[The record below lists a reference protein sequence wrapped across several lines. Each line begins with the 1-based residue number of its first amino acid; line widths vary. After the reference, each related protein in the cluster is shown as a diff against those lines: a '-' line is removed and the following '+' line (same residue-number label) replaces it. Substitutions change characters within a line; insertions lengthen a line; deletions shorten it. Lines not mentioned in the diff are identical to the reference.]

1 MPASFVHLRLHTE
14 YSLVDGL
21 VRIKPLVKTLA
32 GMGMPAVAV
41 TDQNNMCSL
50 VKFYKA
56 AMGTGIKPICGADL
70 WLSNKDPENP
80 LSRISLLVMNA
91 VGYRNLTELIS
102 RGFIDGQ
109 RNGQIIIER
118 EWVAEAAEGL
128 IMLSAAKEGEIGLA
142 LLSGDLQEAETLARE
157 WMAVFPD
164 RFYLEVQRTN
174 RPNDEEQLHA
184 AVALADKIG
193 APLVATNDVRFIK
206 REDFEAHETRVCIG
220 EGRALDDP
228 RRSKNYSDQQYL
240 KSAEE
245 MAELFSDLP
254 EALENT
260 VEIAKRCN
268 IEVKLG
274 KHFLPDYPIPDGM
287 TIDEYFRKVSFD
299 GLEERL
305 SMLLPKDTTEDYEA
319 KRQVYVDRL
328 NFELD
333 IIIQMGFPGYF
344 LIVMDFIQW
353 AKSNGVP
360 VGPGRGS
367 GAGSL
372 VAYVQKITDL
382 DPLAYDLL
390 FERFLN
396 PERVSMPDFDVD
408 FCMDGRDRVID
419 YVAEKYGRNA
429 VSQIIT
435 FGSMAAKAVVRDV
448 ARVQGKSYGLA
459 DRLSKMIPFEVGMT
473 LEKAYEQEEILRD
486 FIKVDEEAA
495 EIWEMAR
502 KLEGVV
508 RNVGKHAGGVV
519 IAPTKLTDF
528 SPIYCDEAGDGLVT
542 QFDKDDVEAAGLV
555 KFDFLGLRT
564 LTIIKWA
571 METINREQVKKNLP
585 DVNIDFIPLDDK
597 KTYELLQKAETT
609 AVFQLESR
617 GMKELI
623 KKLKPDCLEDLIAL
637 VALFRPGPLQSGMV
651 DDFINRKHGRAELAY
666 PHPDY
671 QYDGLRPVLAP
682 TYGIILYQEQVM
694 QIAQVMA
701 GYTLGGADMLRRA
714 MGKKKPEEM
723 AKQRGGFIEG
733 CANNG
738 IDADLAGNIFDLV
751 EKFAGY
757 GFNKSHSA
765 AYGLVSYQTAWLKT
779 HHPAPF
785 MAAVLSADMHNTDK
799 VVVLIEEVRSMKLR
813 LDAPDVNSSDFKFTV
828 NNDGRIVYGLGAIKG
843 VGEGPVEAIV
853 EARAEGG
860 PFKDLF
866 DFCSRVDLKRIN
878 KRTLDALI
886 RSGAL
891 DRLGPYFHDE
901 LKAYQANID
910 RNRAVLLS
918 ALEEAVK
925 AAEQT
930 ARTADSGHADLFGG
944 VFVEE
949 DADVYAN
956 HRKAKE
962 LTLKER
968 LKGEKDTLGL
978 YLTGHPID
986 EYEGEIRR
994 FARQRIVDLKPARD
1008 TQTVAGM
1015 IIALRVMKNKKGDKM
1030 GFITLDDRSG
1040 RIEASL
1046 FADAFHSAQSLLQT
1060 DAMVVVE
1067 GEVSNDDFSGG
1078 LRLRVKRVMSM
1089 EDARTNLAESLR
1101 LKVHTEAL
1109 KGDQLRWLGE
1119 LCKRHRG
1126 ACPISM
1132 EYTKEDAKALLQFG
1146 EAWRIDPADA
1156 LIQALRDQF
1165 GRDNVFLQYR

>member
-21 VRIKPLVKTLA
+21 VRIKPLVKALA

-50 VKFYKA
+50 VKFYKTS
-56 AMGTGIKPICGADL
+56 MGAGIKPICGADL
-70 WLSNKDPENP
+70 WLSNKDPDNP

-128 IMLSAAKEGEIGLA
+128 IMLSAAKEGEIGMA
-142 LLSGDLQEAETLARE
+142 LIAGDLEVAETLARE
-157 WMAVFPD
+157 WMAVFPE

-206 REDFEAHETRVCIG
+206 QEDFEAHETRVCIG

-305 SMLLPKDTTEDYEA
+305 SVLLPKDTTEDYEA

-353 AKSNGVP
+353 AKNNGVP

-382 DPLAYDLL
+382 DPLEYDLL

-528 SPIYCDEAGDGLVT
+528 SPIYCDEEGGGLVT

-564 LTIIKWA
+564 LTIIDWA
-571 METINREQVKKNLP
+571 LKTINRDRAKVGEEPL
-585 DVNIDFIPLDDK
+585 DIAFIPLDDK
-597 KTYELLQKAETT
+597 PTYSLLQKAETT

-671 QYDGLRPVLAP
+671 QYDGLQPVLAP

-733 CANNG
+733 CASNN

-765 AYGLVSYQTAWLKT
+765 AYGLVSYQTAWLKA
-779 HHPAPF
+779 HYPAPF

-799 VVVLIEEVRSMKLR
+799 VVTLIEEVRIMKLR
-813 LDAPDVNSSDFKFTV
+813 LDAPDVNTSEFKFTV
-828 NNDGRIVYGLGAIKG
+828 NDEGRIVYGLGAIKG
-843 VGEGPVEAIV
+843 VGEGPVEAIT
-853 EARAEGG
+853 EAREAG

-866 DFCSRVDLKRIN
+866 DFCARVDLKRIN
-878 KRTLDALI
+878 KRTLDGLI

-891 DRLGPYFHDE
+891 DRLGPHFFDE
-901 LKAYQANID
+901 PKAYQANID
-910 RNRAVLLS
+910 QNRAVLL
-918 ALEEAVK
+918 AAMEEAIK

-930 ARTADSGHADLFGG
+930 ARTHDSGHADLFGG
-944 VFVEE
+944 VFVDE

-994 FARQRIVDLKPARD
+994 FARQRIIDLKPARD

-1101 LKVHTEAL
+1101 LKVHSDAL
-1109 KGDQLRWLGE
+1109 KGDQLRWLGD
-1119 LCKRHRG
+1119 LFKRHRG
-1126 ACPISM
+1126 ACPITM
-1132 EYTKEDAKALLQFG
+1132 EYTRDDAKALLQFG
-1146 EAWRIDPADA
+1146 ENWRIDPADS

>member
-21 VRIKPLVKTLA
+21 VRIKPLVKALA

-50 VKFYKA
+50 VKFYKTS
-56 AMGTGIKPICGADL
+56 MGAGIKPICGADL
-70 WLSNKDPENP
+70 WLSNKDPDNP

-128 IMLSAAKEGEIGLA
+128 IMLSAAKEGEIGMA
-142 LLSGDLQEAETLARE
+142 LIAGDLEVAETLARE
-157 WMAVFPD
+157 WMAVFPE

-206 REDFEAHETRVCIG
+206 QEDFEAHETRVCIG

-305 SMLLPKDTTEDYEA
+305 SVLLPKDTTEDYEA

-382 DPLAYDLL
+382 DPLEYDLL

-528 SPIYCDEAGDGLVT
+528 SPIYCDEEGGGLVT

-564 LTIIKWA
+564 LTIIDWA
-571 METINREQVKKNLP
+571 LKTINRDRAKVGEEPL
-585 DVNIDFIPLDDK
+585 DIAFIPLDDK
-597 KTYELLQKAETT
+597 PTYSLLQKAETT

-671 QYDGLRPVLAP
+671 QYDGLQPVLAP

-733 CANNG
+733 CASNN

-765 AYGLVSYQTAWLKT
+765 AYGLVSYQTAWLKA
-779 HHPAPF
+779 HYPAPF

-799 VVVLIEEVRSMKLR
+799 VVTLIEEVRIMKLR
-813 LDAPDVNSSDFKFTV
+813 LDAPDVNTSEFKFTV
-828 NNDGRIVYGLGAIKG
+828 NDEGRIVYGLGAIKG
-843 VGEGPVEAIV
+843 VGEGPVEAIT
-853 EARAEGG
+853 EAREEG

-866 DFCSRVDLKRIN
+866 DFCARVDLKRIN
-878 KRTLDALI
+878 KRTLDGLI

-891 DRLGPYFHDE
+891 DRLGPHFFDE
-901 LKAYQANID
+901 PKAYQANID
-910 RNRAVLLS
+910 QNRAVLL
-918 ALEEAVK
+918 AAMEEAIK

-930 ARTADSGHADLFGG
+930 ARTHDSGHADLFGG
-944 VFVEE
+944 VFVDE

-994 FARQRIVDLKPARD
+994 FARQRIIDLKPARD

-1046 FADAFHSAQSLLQT
+1046 FADAFHSAQSMLQT

-1101 LKVHTEAL
+1101 LKIHSDAL
-1109 KGDQLRWLGE
+1109 KGDQLRWLGD
-1119 LCKRHRG
+1119 LFKRHRG
-1126 ACPISM
+1126 ACPITM
-1132 EYTKEDAKALLQFG
+1132 EYTRDDAKALLQFG
-1146 EAWRIDPADA
+1146 ENWRIDPADS

>member
-21 VRIKPLVKTLA
+21 VRIKPLVKALT

-56 AMGTGIKPICGADL
+56 SMGAGIKPICGADL
-70 WLSNKDPENP
+70 WLSNKDPDNA

-128 IMLSAAKEGEIGLA
+128 IMLSAAKEGEIGMA
-142 LLSGDLQEAETLARE
+142 LIAGDLEVAETLARE

-206 REDFEAHETRVCIG
+206 QEDFEAHETRVCIG

-305 SMLLPKDTTEDYEA
+305 SVLLPRDTTEDYEA

-353 AKSNGVP
+353 AKNNGVP

-382 DPLAYDLL
+382 DPLEYDLL

-528 SPIYCDEAGDGLVT
+528 SPIYCDEEGGGLVT

-564 LTIIKWA
+564 LTIIDWA
-571 METINREQVKKNLP
+571 LKTINRDRAKVGEEPL
-585 DVNIDFIPLDDK
+585 DIAFIPLDDK
-597 KTYELLQKAETT
+597 PTYSLLQKAETT

-733 CANNG
+733 CASNN

-765 AYGLVSYQTAWLKT
+765 AYGLVSYQTAWLKA
-779 HHPAPF
+779 HYPAPF

-799 VVVLIEEVRSMKLR
+799 VVTLIEEVRTMKLR
-813 LDAPDVNSSDFKFTV
+813 LDAPDVNTSEFKFTV
-828 NNDGRIVYGLGAIKG
+828 NDEGRIVYGLGAIKG
-843 VGEGPVEAIV
+843 VGEGPVEAIT
-853 EARAEGG
+853 EAREAG

-866 DFCSRVDLKRIN
+866 DFCARVDLKRIN
-878 KRTLDALI
+878 KRTLDGLI

-891 DRLGPYFHDE
+891 DRLGPHFFDE
-901 LKAYQANID
+901 PKAYQANID
-910 RNRAVLLS
+910 QNRAVLL
-918 ALEEAVK
+918 AAMEEAIK

-930 ARTADSGHADLFGG
+930 ARTHDSGHADLFGG

-994 FARQRIVDLKPARD
+994 FARQRIIDLKPARD

-1101 LKVHTEAL
+1101 LKVHSDAL

-1119 LCKRHRG
+1119 LFKRHRG
-1126 ACPISM
+1126 ACPITM
-1132 EYTKEDAKALLQFG
+1132 EYSRHDAKALLQFG
-1146 EAWRIDPADA
+1146 ENWRIDPADS

>member
-1 MPASFVHLRLHTE
+1 MTASFVHLRLHTE

-21 VRIKPLVKTLA
+21 VRVKPLIKAVA
-32 GMGMPAVAV
+32 GAGMPAVAV
-41 TDQNNMCSL
+41 TDQSNMCSL
-50 VKFYKA
+50 VKFYKS
-56 AMGTGIKPICGADL
+56 AMGGGIKPICGADI
-70 WLSNKDPENP
+70 WMASDAEDGP
-80 LSRISLLVMNA
+80 LSRMTLLAMNTL
-91 VGYRNLTELIS
+91 GYRNLTELVS
-102 RGFIDGQ
+102 RGWTEGQ
-109 RNGQIIIER
+109 SNDLVIIQR
-118 EWVAEAAEGL
+118 DWVKGAAEGL
-128 IMLSAAKEGEIGLA
+128 IALSGSKEGEIGHA
-142 LLSGDLQEAETLARE
+142 LLNGDLADAEALLHE
-157 WMAVFPD
+157 WLAVFPD
-164 RFYLEVQRTN
+164 RFYLELQRTS
-174 RPNDEEQLHA
+174 RINDEEHLHA
-184 AVALADKIG
+184 AVALAERVG

-206 REDFEAHETRVCIG
+206 QGDYEAHETRVCIG
-220 EGRALDDP
+220 EGRSLDDP
-228 RRSKNYSDQQYL
+228 RRVRGYSDQQYL
-240 KSAEE
+240 KTPEE
-245 MAELFSDLP
+245 MWELFSDLP

-268 IEVKLG
+268 IEVQLG
-274 KHFLPDYPIPDGM
+274 KYFLPDFPVPAGM
-287 TIDEYFRKVSFD
+287 TMDEYFRKVSFD
-299 GLEERL
+299 GLDERL
-305 SMLLPKDTTEDYEA
+305 EVLLPKNTPDYEA
-319 KRQVYVDRL
+319 KKQVYIDRL

-435 FGSMAAKAVVRDV
+435 FGTMAAKAVVRDV
-448 ARVQGKSYGLA
+448 ARAQGKSYGLA

-473 LEKAYEQEEILRD
+473 LEKAYEMEEPLRD
-486 FIKVDEEAA
+486 FLKVDEEAA
-495 EIWEMAR
+495 EIWEMSL
-502 KLEGVV
+502 KLEGIT
-508 RNVGKHAGGVV
+508 RGTGKHAGGVV

-528 SPIYCDEAGDGLVT
+528 SPIACDDEGGSLVT
-542 QFDKDDVEAAGLV
+542 QFDKDDVESAGLV

-571 METINREQVKKNLP
+571 METINREQAKQGLP
-585 DVNIDFIPLDDK
+585 DLNIDFIPLDDK
-597 KTYELLQKAETT
+597 PTFAMLQKAETT

-623 KKLKPDCLEDLIAL
+623 KKLKPDCLEDMIAL

-651 DDFINRKHGRAELAY
+651 DDFINRKHGREPISY
-666 PHPDY
+666 PHQDY
-671 QYDGLRPVLAP
+671 QYPGLEPVLKP

-733 CANNG
+733 CANNN

-765 AYGLVSYQTAWLKT
+765 AYGLLSYQTAWLKA
-779 HHPAPF
+779 HHSAAF

-799 VVVLIEEVRSMKLR
+799 VVTLIEECRSMKLR
-813 LDAPDVNSSDFKFTV
+813 LDAPDVNTSEFKFTV
-828 NNDGRIVYGLGAIKG
+828 NDDGRIVYGLGAIKG

-853 EARAEGG
+853 ESRRDG

-866 DFCSRVDLKRIN
+866 DFCSRIDLKRIN
-878 KRTLDALI
+878 KRTLEALV
-886 RSGAL
+886 RGGAL

-901 LKAYQANID
+901 IKAYHANID
-910 RNRAVLLS
+910 RNRAVLLAS
-918 ALEEAVK
+918 MEEAVQ

-930 ARTADSGHADLFGG
+930 ARSHDSGHMDLFGG
-944 VFVEE
+944 VFA
-949 DADVYAN
+949 DAETDVYAS
-956 HRKAKE
+956 HRNARE
-962 LTLKER
+962 LSLKER

-986 EYEGEIRR
+986 EYEGEVRR
-994 FARQRIVDLKPARD
+994 FARQRIIDLKPARD
-1008 TQTVAGM
+1008 SQTVAGL
-1015 IIALRVMKNKKGDKM
+1015 IINLRVMKNKKGDKM

-1046 FADAFHSAQSLLQT
+1046 FADAFNSAQALLQT
-1060 DAMVVVE
+1060 DALVVVE

-1078 LRLRVKRVMSM
+1078 LRLRAKRVMSL
-1089 EDARTNLAESLR
+1089 EEARTGLADSLR
-1101 LKVHTEAL
+1101 LKVVSAAL
-1109 KGDQLRWLGE
+1109 KGDRLRWLAE
-1119 LCKRHRG
+1119 LCGRHRG
-1126 ACPISM
+1126 ACPVTLD
-1132 EYTKEDAKALLQFG
+1132 YTGDDARALLQFG
-1146 EAWRIDPADA
+1146 DGWKIEPADS

-1165 GRDNVFLQYR
+1165 GRDNVFLHYR

>member
-1 MPASFVHLRLHTE
+1 MSVSFVHLRLHTE

-21 VRIKPLVKTLA
+21 VRIKPLVKALA
-32 GMGMPAVAV
+32 GMNMPAVAV

-50 VKFYKA
+50 VKFYKT
-56 AMGTGIKPICGADL
+56 AMGAGIKPICGADL
-70 WLSNKDPENP
+70 WLAGRDADAA
-80 LSRISLLVMNA
+80 LSRISLLAMNA
-91 VGYRNLTELIS
+91 QGYRNITELIS

-109 RNGQIIIER
+109 RNGQVIIER
-118 EWVAEAAEGL
+118 EWVAEASEGVICLSAAREGEVGMALLGGNPGDAEGL
-128 IMLSAAKEGEIGLA
+128 L
-142 LLSGDLQEAETLARE
+142 RE

-164 RFYLEVQRTN
+164 RFYVEVQRTN
-174 RPNDEEQLHA
+174 RANDEEYLHA
-184 AVALADKIG
+184 AVALADRVG

-206 REDFEAHETRVCIG
+206 PEDYEAHETRVCIG

-240 KSAEE
+240 KSPEE

-268 IEVKLG
+268 IDVKLG
-274 KHFLPDYPIPDGM
+274 KHFLPDYPIPDGL

-305 SMLLPKDTTEDYEA
+305 AVLWPQETTPNYEE
-319 KRQVYVDRL
+319 KRQEYVDRL

-382 DPLAYDLL
+382 DPLEYDLL

-419 YVAEKYGRNA
+419 YVADKYGRNA

-473 LEKAYEQEEILRD
+473 LEKAFEQEEILRD
-486 FIKVDEEAA
+486 FLKTDEEAA
-495 EIWEMAR
+495 EIWSMAL
-502 KLEGVV
+502 KLEGVT

-528 SPIYCDEAGDGLVT
+528 SPIYCDEEGGGLVT

-564 LTIIKWA
+564 LTIIDWA
-571 METINREQVKKNLP
+571 LKTINRERAKVDEAPL
-585 DVNIDFIPLDDK
+585 DIAFIPLDDK
-597 KTYELLQKAETT
+597 PTYTLLQKAETT

-671 QYDGLRPVLAP
+671 QYEGLKPVLAP

-733 CANNG
+733 CANNN
-738 IDADLAGNIFDLV
+738 IEADLAGNIFDLV

-779 HHPAPF
+779 HYPAPF

-799 VVVLIEEVRSMKLR
+799 VVTLIEEVRTMKLR
-813 LDAPDVNSSDFKFTV
+813 LDAPDVNTSEFKFTV
-828 NNDGRIVYGLGAIKG
+828 NDDGIIVYGLGAIKG

-853 EARAEGG
+853 EARQAG
-860 PFKDLF
+860 PFTDLF
-866 DFCSRVDLKRIN
+866 DFCERVDLKRIN
-878 KRTLDALI
+878 KRTLDGLI

-891 DRLGPYFHDE
+891 DRLGPFFHAE
-901 LKAYQANID
+901 PKAYQAHID
-910 RNRAVLLS
+910 QNRAVLL
-918 ALEEAVK
+918 AAMEEAIK

-930 ARTADSGHADLFGG
+930 ARTHDSGHADLFGG
-944 VFVEE
+944 LFVEA
-949 DADVYAN
+949 DADVYAV
-956 HRKAKE
+956 HRKARP

-968 LKGEKDTLGL
+968 LRGEKDTLGL

-994 FARQRIVDLKPARD
+994 FARQRIIDLKPSRES
-1008 TQTVAGM
+1008 QTVAGM
-1015 IIALRVMKNKKGDKM
+1015 VIALRVMKNKKGDKM
-1030 GFITLDDRSG
+1030 GFITLDDRSA

-1046 FADAFHSAQSLLQT
+1046 FADAYVSAQHLLQT
-1060 DAMVVVE
+1060 DAVVVVE

-1078 LRLRVKRVMSM
+1078 LRLRVKRVMTM
-1089 EDARTNLAESLR
+1089 EDARTQLAESLR
-1101 LKVHTEAL
+1101 LKVNVEAL
-1109 KGDQLRWLGE
+1109 KGDRMTWLGD
-1119 LCKRHRG
+1119 LLKRHRG
-1126 ACPISM
+1126 ACPVTM
-1132 EYTKEDAKALLQFG
+1132 DYTGQDAKAMLQFG
-1146 EAWRIDPADA
+1146 EAWRIDPADS

-1165 GRDNVFLQYR
+1165 GRENVFLQYR

>member
-1 MPASFVHLRLHTE
+1 MSVPFVHLRVHSE
-14 YSLVDGL
+14 FSLVDGL
-21 VRIKPLVKTLA
+21 VRIKPLAKALA
-32 GMGMPAVAV
+32 GMNMPAVAI
-41 TDQNNMCSL
+41 TDQSNMCSL
-50 VKFYKA
+50 VKFYKT
-56 AMGTGIKPICGADL
+56 AMGAGIKPICGADL
-70 WLSNKDPENP
+70 WLAGADPEAP
-80 LSRISLLVMNA
+80 LSRICFLAMDPK
-91 VGYRNLTELIS
+91 GYRNLTELIS
-102 RGFIDGQ
+102 RGWTDGQ
-109 RNGQIIIER
+109 RNGLVILQR
-118 EWVAEAAEGL
+118 EWIAPASEGL
-128 IMLSAAKEGEIGLA
+128 IALSAGKEGDIGMALMAGRAEEAEA
-142 LLSGDLQEAETLARE
+142 LLHDWLG
-157 WMAVFPD
+157 MFPE
-164 RFYLEVQRTN
+164 RFYVEVQRTN
-174 RPNDEEQLHA
+174 RAGDEEYVHA
-184 AVALADKIG
+184 AVALADKAG

-206 REDFEAHETRVCIG
+206 QTDFDAHETRVCIG
-220 EGRALDDP
+220 EGWTLDDP
-228 RRSKNYSDQQYL
+228 RRPRGYSDQQYL

-254 EALENT
+254 DAIANT

-268 IEVKLG
+268 IQVQLG
-274 KHFLPDYPIPDGM
+274 KYFLPDFPTPNGM
-287 TIDEYFRKVSFD
+287 GIDDYLRHVSHE

-305 SMLLPKDTTEDYEA
+305 AVLWPKETTPNYEE
-319 KRQVYVDRL
+319 KRQVYLDRL
-328 NFELD
+328 KFELD

-344 LIVMDFIQW
+344 LIVMDFIKW
-353 AKSNGVP
+353 AKNNDVP

-372 VAYVQKITDL
+372 VAYVLKITDL

-419 YVAEKYGRNA
+419 YVAEAYGRNA

-435 FGSMAAKAVVRDV
+435 FGTMAAKAVVRDV

-486 FIKVDEEAA
+486 FLKGDEDGR
-495 EIWEMAR
+495 EIWEMAL
-502 KLEGVV
+502 KLEGVT
-508 RNVGKHAGGVV
+508 RGTGKHAGGVV

-528 SPIYCDEAGDGLVT
+528 SPIACDEEGGGLVT

-571 METINREQVKKNLP
+571 METINREQAKNNLP
-585 DVNIDFIPLDDK
+585 DLNIDFIPLDDR

-666 PHPDY
+666 PHADY
-671 QYDGLRPVLAP
+671 QYEGLKPVLAP

-733 CANNG
+733 CVANN
-738 IDADLAGNIFDLV
+738 IEADLAGNIFDLV

-779 HHPAPF
+779 HYPAPF

-799 VVVLIEEVRSMKLR
+799 VVVLIEEVRTMKLR
-813 LDAPDVNSSDFKFTV
+813 LDAPDVNASEFKFTV
-828 NNDGRIVYGLGAIKG
+828 NDDGRIIYGLGAIKG

-853 EARAEGG
+853 EARLQGG

-866 DFCSRVDLKRIN
+866 DFCERVDLKRVN

-891 DRLGPYFHDE
+891 DRLGPHFHDE
-901 LKAYQANID
+901 IKAYHASID
-910 RNRAVLLS
+910 VNRATLLS
-918 ALEEAVK
+918 ALEEAIK

-930 ARTADSGHADLFGG
+930 ARTADSGHVDLFGG
-944 VFVEE
+944 LFVEE
-949 DADVYAN
+949 DSDVYAN
-956 HRKAKE
+956 HRKVRE

-968 LKGEKDTLGL
+968 LKGEKDTLGV

-994 FARQRIVDLKPARD
+994 FARQRIIDLKPSRE
-1008 TQTVAGM
+1008 TQTIAGM

-1030 GFITLDDRSG
+1030 GFVTLDDRSG

-1046 FADAFHSAQSLLQT
+1046 FADAFMGAQALLQN

-1078 LRLRVKRVMSM
+1078 LRLRVKQVMTM
-1089 EDARTNLAESLR
+1089 EDARTKLAESLR
-1101 LKVHTEAL
+1101 LKISHEAL
-1109 KGDQLRWLGE
+1109 KGDRLNWLGE
-1119 LCKRHRG
+1119 LITRHRG
-1126 ACPISM
+1126 GCPITL
-1132 EYTKEDAKALLQFG
+1132 EYTGSDAKAMLQFG
-1146 EAWRIDPADA
+1146 EQWSIDPADG

-1165 GRDNVFLQYR
+1165 GRENVFLQYR